1 MAHYNSYLELEIY
14 KLAREICKDIWH
26 LIISTPLGSDY
37 KLRDQINGSSGSIMD
52 NISEGFGRG
61 GNREFINFLSYSRGS
76 CSETQSQLIRAF
88 DRKHISQEAFDSLM
102 EKTQNEI
109 DQISKFMNYLKSSDR
124 KGPKFD

>member
-14 KLAREICKDIWH
+14 KLAREICKDVWD
-26 LIISTPLGSDY
+26 LIISTPLGSDF

-109 DQISKFMNYLKSSDR
+109 DQISKFMNYLKSSER